1 MSLKITKDK
10 LNCSESDMFLL
21 FFTIQWRDA
30 AYDFFYS
37 YLIQFIMTTAI
48 MKYTMII

>member
-30 AYDFFYS
+30 AYDFFILIS
-37 YLIQFIMTTAI
+37 YNSS
-48 MKYTMII
+48 